1 MRKWVGS
8 DMHQLNAPVWAQSWK
23 GTEFTYINQIIPTKG
38 SRVNPR
44 FPLGILIWME
54 ELILLEMG

>member
-1 MRKWVGS
+1 M
-8 DMHQLNAPVWAQSWK
+8 
-23 GTEFTYINQIIPTKG
+23 KG

-54 ELILLEMG
+54 ELILLEMGQALATPFANMVSLVMQTKFQSSSLSWPSELKI